1 MTNGRLTEFMRTR
14 SHRGHEARSFWQGP
28 SLQLEVPTNRVQVH
42 TKGAAVGSATDQVW
56 TCSLHLVE
64 QANQTQTFV
73 EPPLAR
79 RLVSGAVDRVSR
91 MVPLSVWSR
100 FESFA
105 ARQQGKG
112 TPSDRLETEV
122 AFCAKLLQRPP
133 RTVLDVGAN
142 LGAYSAAV
150 IARYPACS
158 LHAFEPSPVNATH
171 LRERFNG
178 NPLVRIHEVAL
189 SHNDGE
195 ASLWA
200 DRPGSGLASLS
211 ERRLDHFGIRL
222 TETVQVRTARLD
234 RFAKHADIREI
245 DWVKLDVEGHELF
258 VLEGMGSL
266 LESIALVQFEF
277 GGCNIDSRTYFQDFW
292 YLFSRLNF
300 AIYRLTPRGPAP
312 LDRYDEMHETFR
324 TTNFVALRRTV
335 SPSESG

>member
-1 MTNGRLTEFMRTR
+1 VRVTIWFVLDGGRGSNGR
-14 SHRGHEARSFWQGP
+14 
-28 SLQLEVPTNRVQVH
+28 VPPKR
-42 TKGAAVGSATDQVW
+42 AAVGIATNPVPR
-56 TCSLHLVE
+56 CSLYGVE
-64 QANQTQTFV
+64 KVNRTQTHV
-73 EPPLAR
+73 ERALPR
-79 RLVSGAVDRVSR
+79 RLVSGAVARVSR

-105 ARQQGKG
+105 ARQLGKG
-112 TPSDRLETEV
+112 AHIDRLETEV
-122 AFCAKLLQRPP
+122 ACCAKLLQRPP

-150 IARYPACS
+150 IARYPDCS

-171 LRERFNG
+171 LRERFKG

-189 SHNDGE
+189 SHNEGE
-195 ASLWA
+195 ACLWA

-222 TETVQVRTARLD
+222 TESVQVRTARLD

-292 YLFSRLNF
+292 YLFTRLNF

-324 TTNFVALRRTV
+324 TTNFVALRRSA
-335 SPSESG
+335 SPIGVD